1 MNLKTY
7 LLSQG
12 FQQEEVI
19 TYLELALE
27 HDDEF
32 SCFETIDQ
40 IMVDQKDILEY
51 DGDFRE
57 FLEARQ

>member
-7 LLSQG
+7 LLAQG
-12 FQQEEVI
+12 FDQSEVK

-27 HDDEF
+27 HDDAF
-32 SCFETIDQ
+32 AHFETIDQ
-40 IMVDQKDILEY
+40 ITVPKKDVLEY